1 MSVSNCLIVPLY
13 LREKY
18 PEHVIEQQPGEKKGG
33 DLEAGKSDKGYE
45 RDTEAHPHEVHQGPV
60 SSENPDT
67 DHADGDCHG
76 EDFCQREP
84 SADPERYLAFGG
96 AGSDQVL
103 AHGQEEEGQ
112 GHGGDHCGAHGEQ
125 ELEGARQ
132 RESSHIII
140 SYLHGV
146 EEEKHNQQRE

>member
-60 SSENPDT
+60 SRENPDT
-67 DHADGDCHG
+67 DHADGDCPG
-76 EDFCQREP
+76 EDFCEREP
-84 SADPERYLAFGG
+84 SADPERYLAFGR

-103 AHGQEEEGQ
+103 AHGKQQERQ
-112 GHGGDHCGAHGEQ
+112 RHCGDYSGADSKQQLKKIITEQ
-125 ELEGARQ
+125 LE
-132 RESSHIII
+132 
-140 SYLHGV
+140 YDFT
-146 EEEKHNQQRE
+146 N